1 MIPCCR
7 YASGVHGNAPRSL
20 KSCVTLLPYDQE
32 LNGLSRSLSRCILG
46 RHVAGTSADN
56 AAADSPAERAEGEA
70 APSANESA
78 GRGLGCNT
86 AELLAICSSG
96 LTVDRDSV
104 RGADMKKA
112 ERAQATS
119 RF

>member
-1 MIPCCR
+1 
-7 YASGVHGNAPRSL
+7 
-20 KSCVTLLPYDQE
+20 
-32 LNGLSRSLSRCILG
+32 
-46 RHVAGTSADN
+46 VAGTSADN

-78 GRGLGCNT
+78 GRGLGWNT